1 MNKKQNEVIQ
11 FLLQFKTAREDQLI
25 QLTNCT
31 KQDIDYLLRN
41 KLIIKNNEPKVYYHK
56 LRGIDIK
63 FTVALDVICMCQKDI
78 MDFYKAKFPVILS
91 FIAENTTFDVIVAK
105 DIEQKRIFQELDKIS
120 FSDKIIII
128 IENREKYDIADITT
142 QREVLISTYPLKVIA
157 KIN

>member
-25 QLTNCT
+25 KLTNCT
-31 KQDIDYLLRN
+31 KQDIDYLLSN
-41 KLIIKNNEPKVYYHK
+41 KLIIKNNEHKVYYHK

-63 FTVALDVICMCQKDI
+63 FTVALDVICMYQKDI

-91 FIAENTTFDVIVAK
+91 FIVENTTFDVIVAK

-128 IENREKYDIADITT
+128 IENKKKYDISDITT
-142 QREVLISTYPLKVIA
+142 HREVLISTYPLKVIA